1 MKPGIGYGEIK
12 AKFLI
17 NLETKKEYE
26 ALQEEY
32 DKVIRIIEVFN
43 AHGKLYNAQRKP
55 INWLESDEEPKYGEV
70 VLD

>member
-1 MKPGIGYGEIK
+1 MNNFYGIK
-12 AKFLI
+12 AKLMEDPEFR
-17 NLETKKEYE
+17 KEYDL
-26 ALQEEY
+26 LQEEY
-32 DKVIRIIEVFN
+32 DKVMRIIEVFN